1 MVVQCSFWHVFGLS
15 LESVEAQPVYGHK
28 RGESEFD
35 ATIYFFDG
43 FILNIPF
50 MKIMIGDVYGIA
62 DH

>member
-1 MVVQCSFWHVFGLS
+1 VFGLS
-15 LESVEAQPVYGHK
+15 LESVESQPVYGRK

-35 ATIYFFDG
+35 ADIYFFDG

-62 DH
+62 DN